1 MPSPVVLGFDI
12 SGTRIAVA
20 ATDTGGVRLGSDV
33 VPTHTEPSPAG
44 CLARAVG
51 ATRVLLERVAP
62 GRATVG
68 VGVSMLGAL
77 GERAGAAPPTDQ
89 DWSSPAVRHELAS
102 AFGGAR
108 VRVATDV
115 MAAARVEAEY
125 GSLAGADPAVYLNLG
140 TGLAVA
146 IVVGGEVVLGRNGT
160 AGGIGRNL
168 RRIADVGQ
176 PTEDRILLEEAVSGK
191 ALLKEAL
198 TVLPGLDSAGQALAD
213 AARHPQLAGLL
224 AEFTAELAF
233 HLTNLAIAVDPER
246 IAVGGSMARA
256 WDVLH
261 PPLSRAL
268 AAAVPHPPDLVL
280 ADFPLN
286 TPFLGA
292 LALGQA
298 AARDAL
304 AAAAPG

>member
-33 VPTHTEPSPAG
+33 VPTHTERSPAG

-62 GRATVG
+62 GRATIG
-68 VGVSMLGAL
+68 VGVSMLGVL
-77 GERAGAAPPTDQ
+77 GGREGRL
-89 DWSSPAVRHELAS
+89 SPADQGWSGPAVGRELTS

-146 IVVGGEVVLGRNGT
+146 IVVGGEVVIGRNGT
-160 AGGIGRNL
+160 AGRIGHNL
-168 RRIADVGQ
+168 RRVADVGQ
-176 PTEDRILLEEAVSGK
+176 PADDRILLEEVVSGK
-191 ALLKEAL
+191 ALLKHAL
-198 TVLPGLDSAGQALAD
+198 TVVPGLDSARHVLTD
-213 AARHPQLAGLL
+213 AARNPQLAGLL
-224 AEFTAELAF
+224 EEFTAELAF

-256 WDVLH
+256 WDVLY

-268 AAAVPHPPDLVL
+268 AAAVPHPPDLVP

-304 AAAAPG
+304 AEAAPA